1 MQQTISLLQPV
12 APMLAQ
18 VLDSPF
24 HALAKKYILSH
35 LPDTLADTGAEDEA
49 QIQALLSEPA
59 GLHVL
64 KELDQRFTS
73 EIRQL
78 GLDLKF
84 VKNTQPEPSEGK
96 HRKNGI
102 MNPQFLLSLVFIT
115 AYFCIVFSMFFIEA
129 SDHLNML
136 KGENSFMNELQI
148 LLGALTAGVGQV
160 LSYWFGRGQEKKQH
174 KPADSTS

>member
-1 MQQTISLLQPV
+1 MQQIISLLQPV
-12 APMLAQ
+12 APVLAQ

-35 LPDTLADTGAEDEA
+35 LPDALADTGVEDEA
-49 QIQALLSEPA
+49 QILALLSEPA

-64 KELDQRFTS
+64 KDLDQKFTS

-84 VKNTQPEPSEGK
+84 VKKARSEASLDR
-96 HRKNGI
+96 HRRNSI
-102 MNPQFLLSLVFIT
+102 MSPQFLLSLVFVI

-129 SDHLNML
+129 SDSLNML
-136 KGENSFMNELQI
+136 KGENSFINELQI

-160 LSYWFGRGQEKKQH
+160 LSYWFGRGQEKKQN
-174 KPADSTS
+174 KPADNV